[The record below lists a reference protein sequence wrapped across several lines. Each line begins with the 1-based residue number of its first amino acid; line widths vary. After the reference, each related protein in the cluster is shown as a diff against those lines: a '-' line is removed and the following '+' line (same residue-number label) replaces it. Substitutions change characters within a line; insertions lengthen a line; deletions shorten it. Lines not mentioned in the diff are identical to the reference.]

1 MYETADAETID
12 VKITKK
18 VYPRT
23 NNSQCLD
30 FIIEKDPHLFLMKNK
45 ILLRGAIEVDIAYVP
60 DCNWVSKLFSMM
72 TLELDSQIISK
83 NTTRYVPY
91 RLKNITLF

>member
-12 VKITKK
+12 LKITKK

-23 NNSQCLD
+23 NNAQCLD

-45 ILLRGAIEVDIAYVP
+45 ILLRGAIEVDTAYVP

-72 TLELDSQIISK
+72 TIELDSQIISK
-83 NTTRYVPY
+83 NSTRFVSN
-91 RLKNITLF
+91 LILIIN